1 MVELCIIKIT
11 LNHIYEV
18 GVPSNPSQCR
28 QFVSKSEESSNPEA
42 ASEKLKGS
50 LSPDFLKD
58 QFPEQYQENEGSE
71 HPAIQLSNFLNK
83 KGLESWELSEKLEIG
98 KMLFL
103 IMKRQVE

>member
-1 MVELCIIKIT
+1 MKWEYNVVH
-11 LNHIYEV
+11 LNV
-18 GVPSNPSQCR
+18 DDSS
-28 QFVSKSEESSNPEA
+28 SKHEEASNPEA

-58 QFPEQYQENEGSE
+58 QFPEQYQENVGSE
-71 HPAIQLSNFLNK
+71 HPAMQLSKFLNK
-83 KGLESWELSEKLEIG
+83 KGQDRWELSETIKIG

>member
-1 MVELCIIKIT
+1 MKWEYYVVH
-11 LNHIYEV
+11 LNV
-18 GVPSNPSQCR
+18 DDSS
-28 QFVSKSEESSNPEA
+28 SKKEEASNPEA

-71 HPAIQLSNFLNK
+71 HPAVQLSKFLNK
-83 KGLESWELSEKLEIG
+83 KGMDRWELSETIKIG

-103 IMKRQVE
+103 IMKRQVD

>member
-1 MVELCIIKIT
+1 MKWEYHVVH
-11 LNHIYEV
+11 LNV
-18 GVPSNPSQCR
+18 DDSS
-28 QFVSKSEESSNPEA
+28 SKTEEASNPEA

-71 HPAIQLSNFLNK
+71 HPAIQLSKFLNK
-83 KGLESWELSEKLEIG
+83 KGVERWELSETIKIG

-103 IMKRQVE
+103 IMKRQID

>member
-1 MVELCIIKIT
+1 MKWEYQVIH
-11 LNHIYEV
+11 LNV
-18 GVPSNPSQCR
+18 DDSS
-28 QFVSKSEESSNPEA
+28 SKNDEASNPEA

-71 HPAIQLSNFLNK
+71 HPAVQLSKFLNK
-83 KGLESWELSEKLEIG
+83 KGMDKWELSETIKIG

-103 IMKRQVE
+103 IMKRQVD

>member
-1 MVELCIIKIT
+1 MKWEYHVVH
-11 LNHIYEV
+11 LNV
-18 GVPSNPSQCR
+18 DDSS
-28 QFVSKSEESSNPEA
+28 SKSEEASNPEA

-58 QFPEQYQENEGSE
+58 QFPEQYQENEGTE
-71 HPAIQLSNFLNK
+71 HPAIQLSKFLNK
-83 KGLESWELSEKLEIG
+83 KGLDRWELSEKVKIG